1 MKEARFPWGFLFVHR
16 SVSLVHHRA
25 RLTSY
30 PGARGE
36 IYIYIYIY
44 LVLLFS
50 ANFCHFLREVFT
62 FLIGIGVSSAKS
74 GCLGTL
80 KRSEKRVLLSN
91 LCRLSWRLVS
101 RHLAVSRFYRR

>member
-36 IYIYIYIY
+36 IYIYIHI
-44 LVLLFS
+44 LGFTILCKLLPLFEGSVYFS
-50 ANFCHFLREVFT
+50 YRDWSLLCE
-62 FLIGIGVSSAKS
+62 I
-74 GCLGTL
+74 
-80 KRSEKRVLLSN
+80 RVL
-91 LCRLSWRLVS
+91 R
-101 RHLAVSRFYRR
+101 YPEKI